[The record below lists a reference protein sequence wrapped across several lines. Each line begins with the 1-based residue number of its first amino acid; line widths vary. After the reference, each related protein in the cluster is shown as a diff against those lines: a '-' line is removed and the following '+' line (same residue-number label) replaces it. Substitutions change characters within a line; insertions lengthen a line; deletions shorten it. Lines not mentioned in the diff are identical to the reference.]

1 MSLAAASFYGKQT
14 VGWEWKRETIEIT
27 QVSDDRCLDQD
38 AGGGSEKGSE
48 AGYTVN
54 AEPARFPNGLDVKCE
69 EKGEVRNNS
78 MVSCSN
84 DWRDGMTVT

>member
-1 MSLAAASFYGKQT
+1 M
-14 VGWEWKRETIEIT
+14 
-27 QVSDDRCLDQD
+27 
-38 AGGGSEKGSE
+38 
-48 AGYTVN
+48 N